1 MPKNHLGIVDHVNFL
16 GMFLVGVF
24 ALEVG
29 VELLLLVFASLS
41 QCWFFLFFD
50 PLVEEE
56 LIVEIEVA
64 FGDDLEERLPV
75 EIDFV
80 VVIIGLVVDIGVGE
94 SEWEQGYP
102 LDMISPFIYLPGTV
116 LTPCNLR
123 ISPHFIFSC
132 ASDIKIFLN

>member
-56 LIVEIEVA
+56 LVVEIEVA

-75 EIDFV
+75 EIDLV
-80 VVIIGLVVDIGVGE
+80 IVIIGLVVDIGVGE
-94 SEWEQGYP
+94 SE
-102 LDMISPFIYLPGTV
+102 
-116 LTPCNLR
+116 
-123 ISPHFIFSC
+123 
-132 ASDIKIFLN
+132 